1 MKLSKI
7 YSNKNVFQE
16 IIFND
21 YLNIIYWN
29 IEDHLNNSNAQE
41 HNLWKTSLV
50 YLIDFLL
57 LKEVKSNNFFWKYKE
72 KFNDW
77 IFFLE
82 VKLNNWEYLTI
93 KRSIKNNNT
102 ISIKKHFSNNQ
113 NFTDVLTEWDYSDI
127 KIKTKKEELKAKDL
141 LNNLLNFNVLNKSWY
156 NYRSF
161 LPYLLRT
168 QDDYSEVFKLDNFF
182 SDSVW
187 KPMIFELLWFNWD
200 ILDEKYSLEKNLE
213 FEKKHIKKVNLE
225 SKVSDSE
232 IYKIKAIIEAKEL
245 ELWEIKNT
253 IDKFNFFKKEQDI
266 NIELVKEVESEISI
280 LNNKEYNL
288 NYNIEEIQRALDN
301 DSWTIIKINELE
313 TLFNEVGLNLPNQLI
328 KKYQDVQL
336 FASQISSERKKY
348 LQEELKSKIEERIN
362 IRDKLYELNK
372 KRWDYLYILREKD
385 TFIKY
390 KNYQDLIVK
399 LSWEILVYKEKLIS
413 AQWIEKTKWDID
425 KINEDISLLVDDI
438 KKELNKENKDLIEIK
453 KIFQDI
459 YKKVFQY
466 TVLLIVEPNK
476 KNNINFT
483 TTVLDLADD
492 TTWKWD
498 WYTSTKILCA
508 SFVLAIL
515 IYYSNKSFYRF
526 AYHDWI
532 LESWWDKHKISFINL
547 LRDYCKKYNIQYSIS
562 LIKSDIP
569 NSLLF
574 NEWEIIKELS
584 KWKEL
589 FWMEF

>member
-7 YSNKNVFQE
+7 YSNKSIFKE
-16 IIFND
+16 IIFNE
-21 YLNIIYWN
+21 YLNIIYGN
-29 IEDHLNNSNAQE
+29 IEDHLTNVNAQE
-41 HNLWKTSLV
+41 HNLGKTSLV

-57 LKEVKSNNFFWKYKE
+57 LKEVKNNNFFGKYKT

-82 VKLNNWEYLTI
+82 IKLNDGNYLTI
-93 KRSIKNNNT
+93 KRSIKNNNLV
-102 ISIKKHFSNNQ
+102 SIKKHFSNNQ
-113 NFTDVLTEWDYSDI
+113 NFTDLLTEWDYSDI
-127 KIKTKKEELKAKDL
+127 KIKTKKDEIKAKDT
-141 LNNLLNFNVLNKSWY
+141 LNTLLNFNVLDKPGY

-168 QDDYSEVFKLDNFF
+168 QDDYGEVFNLDNFF
-182 SDSVW
+182 SDSEW
-187 KPMIFELLWFNWD
+187 KPMIFELLGFNGD

-213 FEKKHIKKVNLE
+213 FERKHIKKVNLE

-245 ELWEIKNT
+245 ELKEIKDT
-253 IDKFNFFKKEQDI
+253 IDKFNFFQKEQDI
-266 NIELVKEVESEISI
+266 NIELVKEIESEISL

-288 NYNIEEIQRALDN
+288 NYNIEEVQNALDN
-301 DSWTIIKINELE
+301 DGGSIIKINELE
-313 TLFNEVGLNLPNQLI
+313 TLFNEVGLNLPDQLV
-328 KKYQDVQL
+328 KKYKDVQL

-348 LQEELKSKIEERIN
+348 LQDELKSKTEERN
-362 IRDKLYELNK
+362 SIRGKLYELNK
-372 KRWDYLYILREKD
+372 KRGDYLYILREKD

-399 LSWEILVYKEKLIS
+399 LSGEILVHKEKLIS
-413 AQWIEKTKWDID
+413 AQGIEKTKGDID
-425 KINEDISLLVDDI
+425 KINDDISLLVDEI
-438 KKELNKENKDLIEIK
+438 KLELNKENIDLIEIK

-483 TTVLDLADD
+483 TTVLDFAND
-492 TTWKWD
+492 TTGKGD
-498 WYTSTKILCA
+498 GYTSTKILCA
-508 SFVLAIL
+508 SFVLSIL
-515 IYYSNKSFYRF
+515 IYYSNKSFYKF
-526 AYHDWI
+526 AYHDGI
-532 LESWWDKHKISFINL
+532 LESWGDKHKVSFINL
-547 LRDYCKKYNIQYSIS
+547 LRDYCKKYDIQYSIS

-569 NSLLF
+569 NSLIF
-574 NEWEIIKELS
+574 NKGEIIKELS
-584 KWKEL
+584 KGNEL
-589 FWMEF
+589 FGMEF